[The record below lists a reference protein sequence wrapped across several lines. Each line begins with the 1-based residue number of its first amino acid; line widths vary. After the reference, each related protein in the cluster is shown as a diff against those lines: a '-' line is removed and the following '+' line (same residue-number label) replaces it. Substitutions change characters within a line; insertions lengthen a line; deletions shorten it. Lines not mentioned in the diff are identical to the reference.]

1 MAQNIGTLITS
12 AIRPND
18 SLDPIASAYAVEV
31 KGGHHTYATLAERDA
46 IILERREWG
55 MLCTIY
61 NDGNPSNN
69 KTYQLK
75 YGVANTNI
83 TNVTLNNLNWVE
95 SNVSAGI
102 EWLDSVISVNTT
114 VPGSPSNGDRYLVGT
129 KPSDTI
135 TGSPWSS
142 YNPGF
147 IAEWSSVSSTWIITN
162 PTNGMSIRV
171 DNDDNSIYRYEGVYT
186 TGIWVVERTGQIRS
200 IIASTGDG
208 SNYTSTSEQIFFT
221 LRI

>member
-1 MAQNIGTLITS
+1 MAQNIGTLVTS

-31 KGGHHTYATLAERDA
+31 KGGHHTYATLAERDL

-75 YGVANTNI
+75 YNAANTNI
-83 TNVTLNNLNWVE
+83 TNITLNNLNWVE

-102 EWLDSVISVNTT
+102 SA
-114 VPGSPSNGDRYLVGT
+114 
-129 KPSDTI
+129 
-135 TGSPWSS
+135 SS
-142 YNPGF
+142 
-147 IAEWSSVSSTWIITN
+147 
-162 PTNGMSIRV
+162 
-171 DNDDNSIYRYEGVYT
+171 
-186 TGIWVVERTGQIRS
+186 
-200 IIASTGDG
+200 
-208 SNYTSTSEQIFFT
+208 
-221 LRI
+221 